1 MSHKVDFEFKRS
13 PVYRKGTDGKNTY
26 TAVASTDALDRD
38 REILVPRGVLI
49 ENFMKNPV
57 MLNIHQMKHVP
68 VGRVLSVSID
78 EKSVKFDFEFYDDEI
93 SAGLERMYQTG
104 FMNAFSVGFLPK
116 AYVPVWNLDDT
127 VTSVAVELPDGTSQ
141 TIDFSKY
148 AVRPWGIIPQWELLE
163 ISPVPVPSN
172 PEALL
177 QRSADVIIRKCV
189 DGNKS
194 KALAQIV
201 EAKVAGEVAD
211 LAKQI
216 SDFLGKMDET
226 LQLTGVV
233 EYEKGDASEAE
244 FVAVDVLGNMAI
256 ACSSDQS
263 GEPEKID
270 WAKFAKAF
278 GWIDL
283 KHTDQLIGYK
293 YLHHDLV
300 KGVMHVNKSGLF
312 KAMADLLVS
321 SCPDKKAVYDH
332 LVQHYKDLGLTAP
345 ELKEGDEVYS
355 KDQFDNI
362 VAGGDGTVKDPDP
375 EPEQPTEPADLDQA
389 AAVGEQ
395 VKTAL
400 EEFTSSL
407 KEIDA
412 CMKVRMQVIVHMLED
427 ISVNLAQLTDKPKE
441 VGEPAIPKSLQT
453 DIGDAVNKL
462 KELFDFS
469 GVKEV

>member
-226 LQLTGVV
+226 
-233 EYEKGDASEAE
+233 
-244 FVAVDVLGNMAI
+244 
-256 ACSSDQS
+256 
-263 GEPEKID
+263 
-270 WAKFAKAF
+270 
-278 GWIDL
+278 
-283 KHTDQLIGYK
+283 
-293 YLHHDLV
+293 
-300 KGVMHVNKSGLF
+300 
-312 KAMADLLVS
+312 
-321 SCPDKKAVYDH
+321 
-332 LVQHYKDLGLTAP
+332 
-345 ELKEGDEVYS
+345 
-355 KDQFDNI
+355 
-362 VAGGDGTVKDPDP
+362 
-375 EPEQPTEPADLDQA
+375 
-389 AAVGEQ
+389 
-395 VKTAL
+395 
-400 EEFTSSL
+400 
-407 KEIDA
+407 
-412 CMKVRMQVIVHMLED
+412 
-427 ISVNLAQLTDKPKE
+427 
-441 VGEPAIPKSLQT
+441 
-453 DIGDAVNKL
+453 
-462 KELFDFS
+462 
-469 GVKEV
+469 